1 MARANPTAVK
11 TAISTDGATYSSG
24 MLIHQGVAKYLRLDT
39 TDPDNP
45 VWVLDSGAG
54 VRLYNK
60 TQFTMI
66 KNNVVLSDP
75 GEYQWC
81 LATPQGVPIG
91 QLALQT
97 IDGTDYAII
106 ADP

>member
-11 TAISTDGATYSSG
+11 TAISTDGATFSSG
-24 MLIHQGVAKYLRLDT
+24 MLVHQGVAKYLRLDT

-45 VWVLDSGAG
+45 VWVLDPASG

-60 TQFTMI
+60 TQFNLI
-66 KNNVVLSDP
+66 KNNTVLSDP

-81 LATPQGVPIG
+81 IATGGGAPIG
-91 QLALQT
+91 QLAQQT